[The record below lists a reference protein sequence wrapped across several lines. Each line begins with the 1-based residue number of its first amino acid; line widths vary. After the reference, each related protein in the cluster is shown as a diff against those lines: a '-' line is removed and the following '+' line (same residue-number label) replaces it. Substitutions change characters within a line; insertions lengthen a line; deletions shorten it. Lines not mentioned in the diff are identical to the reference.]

1 MDRAVCVSAVKVK
14 DVDRLVTR
22 GNRPA
27 AALVAQ
33 AAHFVGM
40 LAVRSLPTM
49 LQPTPDVE

>member
-22 GNRPA
+22 GNRSS